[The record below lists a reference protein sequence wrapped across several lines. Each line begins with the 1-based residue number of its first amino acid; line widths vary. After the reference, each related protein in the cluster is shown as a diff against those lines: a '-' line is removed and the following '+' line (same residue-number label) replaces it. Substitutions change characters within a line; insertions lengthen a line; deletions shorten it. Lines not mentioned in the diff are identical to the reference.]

1 MEFILDLVR
10 SQLEKQKPN
19 AEIQLQLT
27 KICETE
33 DALLGDLSK
42 EKRNKYFDL
51 QIEVGYL
58 TNLEIDQAIIETY
71 KICKKLLC

>member
-1 MEFILDLVR
+1 MEYILDLVR

-27 KICETE
+27 KICEIE
-33 DALLGDLSK
+33 NEFLSDLSK
-42 EKRNKYFDL
+42 EKRNKYLDL

-71 KICKKLLC
+71 KICKKLL